1 MFLLRLGHTLMQLV
15 PHTELLSA
23 DSLLQDITVPA
34 ATLAMAL
41 SRAYACDSVFGAIVM
56 THVLAASGFF
66 VIGALSG
73 QAGGH
78 SGGSNAASKT
88 AAHAVGKA
96 ASCRLAL

>member
-23 DSLLQDITVPA
+23 DSLLQDIIVPA

-41 SRAYACDSVFGAIVM
+41 SRAYACDKVFSAIVM

-66 VIGALSG
+66 LIGAVSG

-78 SGGSNAASKT
+78 SGAANAALLT

-96 ASCRLAL
+96 ALCRLVL